1 MDELRNAAKWLSVAM
16 LSMSVMLVC
25 FFLTSHETPML
36 IIVFFVAAAVYF
48 CAMAALAGE
57 AWKLKKKVAEMK
69 KNIESNGD
77 DV

>member
-16 LSMSVMLVC
+16 LSMSVMLAC

>member
-1 MDELRNAAKWLSVAM
+1 MNELRNVAKWLSVAG
-16 LSMSVMLVC
+16 LGMSLMLVC
-25 FFLTSHETPML
+25 LSLTSEE
-36 IIVFFVAAAVYF
+36 IAVFFVAAAFYF

>member
-1 MDELRNAAKWLSVAM
+1 MDELRNVAKWLSVAG

-25 FFLTSHETPML
+25 LFLTSEE
-36 IIVFFVAAAVYF
+36 IAVFFVAAGFYF

-57 AWKLKKKVAEMK
+57 AWKLKKKVAKMK
-69 KNIESNGD
+69 KDIESNGD